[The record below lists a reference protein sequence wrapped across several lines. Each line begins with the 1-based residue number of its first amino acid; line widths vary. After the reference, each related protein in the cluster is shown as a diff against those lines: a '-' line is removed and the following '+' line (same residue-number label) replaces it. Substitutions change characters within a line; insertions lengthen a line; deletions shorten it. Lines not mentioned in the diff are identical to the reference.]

1 MTLSAEN
8 VDYRQYLDPR
18 TLAKIAALD
27 IRARLI
33 VEGFITGM
41 HRSPYKG
48 FSIEFAQ
55 HRPYVTGDDI
65 KYIDWK
71 VFGRTDRHYI
81 KQYEE
86 ETNLH
91 VMLVVDAS
99 ESMGYAGT
107 QTQGWKPQDRT
118 GDMSGTGGTGWRKF
132 DHAVSIAASLAY
144 VALHQQDSA
153 GLAVFDDKIRRF
165 LRPSNNPRQW
175 KSIVNELMSVP
186 KNQKTRTGAI
196 LDEIAEQ
203 MRHRSLI
210 VLISDLF
217 DDPAGL
223 VKGIRHLRYR
233 RHDMIVMQV
242 LDHDELTFP
251 FDQTTLFRGLE
262 QTGELIVEPRALREA
277 YLEELRKHTEK
288 VREACHSLHID
299 YVQVDTS
306 LPLDVTLPG
315 FLATRA
321 ARMK

>member
-1 MTLSAEN
+1 MTQAEK

-48 FSIEFAQ
+48 FSVEFAQ

-99 ESMGYAGT
+99 ESMTYAGE
-107 QTQGWKPQDRT
+107 QAKGWKSE
-118 GDMSGTGGTGWRKF
+118 GGWRKF
-132 DHAVSIAASLAY
+132 DHATSIAASLAY

-153 GLAVFDDKIRRF
+153 GLAVFDEKVRHFIK
-165 LRPSNNPRQW
+165 PSNNPRQW
-175 KSIVNELMSVP
+175 RTIVDELTTVP
-186 KNQKTRTGAI
+186 KNKKTRTGAI

-203 MRHRSLI
+203 MNHRSLI
-210 VLISDLF
+210 VLISDFF
-217 DDPAGL
+217 DSAENIIKGL
-223 VKGIRHLRYR
+223 RHLRYR
-233 RHDMIVMQV
+233 RHDLIVLQV
-242 LDHDELTFP
+242 LDHDELEFP
-251 FDQTTLFRGLE
+251 FDATTLFKGME
-262 QTGELIVEPRALREA
+262 EMGELIVEPRALREA
-277 YLEELRKHTEK
+277 YLEEFGRHTEK
-288 VREACHSLHID
+288 IRKACHDLHVD
-299 YVQVDTS
+299 FVQVDTS

>member
-1 MTLSAEN
+1 MTLAAEQ
-8 VDYRQYLDPR
+8 VDYRKYLDPR
-18 TLAKIAALD
+18 TLAKIQALD

-48 FSIEFAQ
+48 FSVEFAQ
-55 HRPYVTGDDI
+55 HRQYVQGDDI
-65 KYIDWK
+65 RYIDWK

-86 ETNLH
+86 ETNLQ

-99 ESMGYAGT
+99 ESMTYAGS
-107 QTQGWKPQDRT
+107 QTKGWKA
-118 GDMSGTGGTGWRKF
+118 GAGWRKF
-132 DHAVSIAASLAY
+132 DHATSIAASLAY

-153 GLAVFDDKIRRF
+153 GLAVFDQKVRHFIK
-165 LRPSNNPRQW
+165 PSNNPRQW
-175 KSIVNELMSVP
+175 RIIVDELTTVP
-186 KNQKTRTGAI
+186 KDQKTQTGAI

-203 MRHRSLI
+203 LHHRSLI

-217 DDPAGL
+217 DDPRSII
-223 VKGIRHLRYR
+223 KGIQHLRYR
-233 RHDMIVMQV
+233 RHDLILLQI
-242 LDHDELTFP
+242 LDHDEMEFP
-251 FDQTTLFRGLE
+251 FESTTLFKGME
-262 QTGELIVEPRALREA
+262 EMGELVVEPRALREA
-277 YLEELRKHTEK
+277 YLDELRKHSEIIK
-288 VREACHSLHID
+288 EECHKLHID

-315 FLATRA
+315 FLATRT

>member
-1 MTLSAEN
+1 MTVPAEQI
-8 VDYRQYLDPR
+8 DYRKYLDPR
-18 TLAKIAALD
+18 TLAKIQALD

-33 VEGFITGM
+33 VEGFVTGM

-48 FSIEFAQ
+48 FSVEFAQ
-55 HRPYVTGDDI
+55 HRQYVQGDDI
-65 KYIDWK
+65 RYIDWK

-86 ETNLH
+86 ETNLQ

-99 ESMGYAGT
+99 ESMTYAGT
-107 QTQGWKPQDRT
+107 QTRGWRPDA
-118 GDMSGTGGTGWRKF
+118 GNGGWRKF
-132 DHAVSIAASLAY
+132 DHATSIAASLAY

-153 GLAVFDDKIRRF
+153 GLAVFDQKVRHFIK
-165 LRPSNNPRQW
+165 PSNNPKQW
-175 KSIVNELMSVP
+175 RILIDELTTVP

-203 MRHRSLI
+203 MHHRSLI

-217 DDPAGL
+217 DDAASI
-223 VKGIRHLRYR
+223 VKGIQHLRYK
-233 RHDMIVMQV
+233 RHDLIVLQI
-242 LDHDELTFP
+242 LDHDELEFP
-251 FDQTTLFRGLE
+251 FESTTLFKGLE
-262 QTGELIVEPRALREA
+262 EMGELVVEPRSLREA
-277 YLEELRKHTEK
+277 YIEEMQKHSET
-288 VREACHSLHID
+288 VRAACHKLHVD

>member
-1 MTLSAEN
+1 MTTSSEHT
-8 VDYRQYLDPR
+8 DYRQYLDPR

-48 FSIEFAQ
+48 FSVEFAQ
-55 HRPYVTGDDI
+55 HRPYATGDDI

-91 VMLVVDAS
+91 IMLVVDAS
-99 ESMGYAGT
+99 ESMGYAGR
-107 QTQGWKPQDRT
+107 QVEGWKPA
-118 GDMSGTGGTGWRKF
+118 GKSGVSPQGWRKF
-132 DHAVSIAASLAY
+132 DHAVSIAASMAY

-153 GLAVFDDKIRRF
+153 GLAVFDDKIRHF
-165 LRPSNNPRQW
+165 LRPSNNPKQW
-175 KSIVNELMSVP
+175 KTIIDELTGAP

-196 LDEIAEQ
+196 LNEIAEQ

-217 DDPAGL
+217 DDP
-223 VKGIRHLRYR
+223 VEIIKGIQHLRYN
-233 RHDMIVMQV
+233 RHDIIILQV

-251 FDQTTLFRGLE
+251 FDQTTLFKGME
-262 QTGELIVEPRALREA
+262 EMGELIVEPRALREA
-277 YLEELRKHTEK
+277 YLEELKNHTEK
-288 VREACHSLHID
+288 IRQACHQMHID
-299 YVQVDTS
+299 YLQIDTS

>member
-1 MTLSAEN
+1 MTIAAEQT
-8 VDYRQYLDPR
+8 DYRKYLDPQ

-48 FSIEFAQ
+48 FSVEFAQ
-55 HRPYVTGDDI
+55 HRQYVQGDDI
-65 KYIDWK
+65 RYIDWK

-86 ETNLH
+86 ETNLQ

-99 ESMGYAGT
+99 ESMTYAGA
-107 QTQGWKPQDRT
+107 K
-118 GDMSGTGGTGWRKF
+118 SGALINWRKF
-132 DHAVSIAASLAY
+132 DHATSIAASLAY

-153 GLAVFDDKIRRF
+153 GLAVFDQKVRHFIK
-165 LRPSNNPRQW
+165 PSNNPRQW
-175 KSIVNELMSVP
+175 RIIIDELTTVP

-203 MRHRSLI
+203 LHHRSLI

-217 DDPAGL
+217 DDPKNII
-223 VKGIRHLRYR
+223 KGIQHLRYR
-233 RHDMIVMQV
+233 RHDLIVLQI
-242 LDHDELTFP
+242 LDHDEIEFP
-251 FDQTTLFRGLE
+251 FDSTTLFKGLE
-262 QTGELIVEPRALREA
+262 QMGELVVEPRALREA
-277 YLEELRKHTEK
+277 YLEELQKHSQIIRDE
-288 VREACHSLHID
+288 CHKLHVD

-306 LPLDVTLPG
+306 LPLDITLPA

>member
-1 MTLSAEN
+1 MSQPLETI
-8 VDYRQYLDPR
+8 DYRQYLDPR

-48 FSIEFAQ
+48 FSVEFAQ
-55 HRPYVTGDDI
+55 HRPYVKGDDI

-99 ESMGYAGT
+99 ESMAYAGS
-107 QTQGWKPQDRT
+107 QTQGWKPKGRSP
-118 GDMSGTGGTGWRKF
+118 GAEGGGGWRKF

-153 GLAVFDDKIRRF
+153 GLAVFDDKIRHF
-165 LRPSNNPRQW
+165 IRPSNNPRQW
-175 KSIVNELMSVP
+175 RTIVDELTSVP
-186 KNQKTRTGAI
+186 KKQKTRTGAI

-223 VKGIRHLRYR
+223 VKGIQHLRYR
-233 RHDMIVMQV
+233 RHDMIVLQV

-251 FDQTTLFRGLE
+251 FNSTTLFKGLE
-262 QTGELIVEPRALREA
+262 ETGELVVEPRALREA
-277 YLEELRKHTEK
+277 YMDELRKHTE
-288 VREACHSLHID
+288 RIRMACHQMHID

-306 LPLDVTLPG
+306 MPLDVTLPG

>member
-1 MTLSAEN
+1 MTQSSEKI
-8 VDYRQYLDPR
+8 DYRQYLEPK

-27 IRARLI
+27 IRARNI

-55 HRPYVTGDDI
+55 HRQYVHGDDI
-65 KYIDWK
+65 RHIDWK

-86 ETNLH
+86 ETNLQ

-99 ESMGYAGT
+99 ESMTYSGSET
-107 QTQGWKPQDRT
+107 RT
-118 GDMSGTGGTGWRKF
+118 WRPNGGWRKF
-132 DHAVSIAASLAY
+132 DHATSIAASLAY

-153 GLAVFDDKIRRF
+153 GLAVFDQKVRHFIK
-165 LRPSNNPRQW
+165 PSNNPKQW
-175 KSIVNELMSVP
+175 RVIIDELSTIP

-203 MRHRSLI
+203 LRHRSLI

-217 DDPAGL
+217 DDPKAII
-223 VKGIRHLRYR
+223 KGIQHLRYR
-233 RHDMIVMQV
+233 RHDLILLQI
-242 LDHDELTFP
+242 LDHDELHFP
-251 FDQTTLFRGLE
+251 FDTTTLFKGLE
-262 QTGELIVEPRALREA
+262 QMGELVVEPRALREA
-277 YLEELRKHTEK
+277 YLEEVRNHTEIL
-288 VREACHSLHID
+288 RNECHKMHVD

-306 LPLDVTLPG
+306 LPLDITLPG

>member
-1 MTLSAEN
+1 MTQAEK

-48 FSIEFAQ
+48 FSVEFAQ

-99 ESMGYAGT
+99 ESMTYAGE
-107 QTQGWKPQDRT
+107 QAKGWKSE
-118 GDMSGTGGTGWRKF
+118 GGWRKF
-132 DHAVSIAASLAY
+132 DHATSIAASLAY

-153 GLAVFDDKIRRF
+153 GLAVFDEKVRHFIK
-165 LRPSNNPRQW
+165 PSNNPRQW
-175 KSIVNELMSVP
+175 RTIVDELTTVP
-186 KNQKTRTGAI
+186 KNKKTRTGAI

-203 MRHRSLI
+203 MNHRSLI
-210 VLISDLF
+210 VLISDFF
-217 DDPAGL
+217 DSAENIIKGL
-223 VKGIRHLRYR
+223 RHLRYR
-233 RHDMIVMQV
+233 RHDLIVLQV
-242 LDHDELTFP
+242 LDHDELEFP
-251 FDQTTLFRGLE
+251 FDATTLFKGME
-262 QTGELIVEPRALREA
+262 EMGELIVEPRALREG
-277 YLEELRKHTEK
+277 YLEEMRRHTEK
-288 VREACHSLHID
+288 IRQACHQLHVD
-299 YVQVDTS
+299 FVQVDTS

>member
-1 MTLSAEN
+1 MTAPAEN
-8 VDYRQYLDPR
+8 IDYRQYLDPA
-18 TLAKIAALD
+18 TLAKVAALD

-48 FSIEFAQ
+48 FSVEFAQ
-55 HRPYVTGDDI
+55 HRPYSTGDDI

-91 VMLVVDAS
+91 VMLLVDAS
-99 ESMGYAGT
+99 ESMTYAG
-107 QTQGWKPQDRT
+107 QQVKGWKP
-118 GDMSGTGGTGWRKF
+118 SGGKGTGWRKF
-132 DHAVSIAASLAY
+132 DHATSIAASLAY

-153 GLAVFDDKIRRF
+153 GLAVFDEKVRHFIK
-165 LRPSNNPRQW
+165 PSNNPRQW
-175 KSIVNELMSVP
+175 RTIIDELTTVP

-217 DDPAGL
+217 DDPEGI
-223 VKGIRHLRYR
+223 VKGIQHLRYR
-233 RHDMIVMQV
+233 RHDLIVLQI
-242 LDHDELTFP
+242 LDHDELAFP
-251 FDQTTLFRGLE
+251 FESTTLFKGLE
-262 QTGELIVEPRALREA
+262 EAGELVVEPRALREA
-277 YLEELRKHTEK
+277 YLEELRKHSDIL
-288 VREACHSLHID
+288 REACHQLHVD
-299 YVQVDTS
+299 YAQIDTS

>member
-1 MTLSAEN
+1 MTMPAEKT
-8 VDYRQYLDPR
+8 DYRKYLDPR
-18 TLAKIAALD
+18 TLAKIQALD

-48 FSIEFAQ
+48 FSVEFAQ
-55 HRPYVTGDDI
+55 HRQYVQGDDI
-65 KYIDWK
+65 RYIDWK

-86 ETNLH
+86 ETNLQ
-91 VMLVVDAS
+91 VMLLVDAS
-99 ESMGYAGT
+99 ESMAYAGR
-107 QTQGWKPQDRT
+107 QTEGWRKD
-118 GDMSGTGGTGWRKF
+118 GGWRKF

-153 GLAVFDDKIRRF
+153 GLAVFDQKIRQF
-165 LRPSNNPRQW
+165 IKPSNNPRQW
-175 KSIVNELMSVP
+175 RVMVDELTAAT

-196 LDEIAEQ
+196 LDEMAEQ
-203 MRHRSLI
+203 LNHRSLI

-217 DDPAGL
+217 DDPKNII
-223 VKGIRHLRYR
+223 KGIQHLRYR
-233 RHDMIVMQV
+233 RHDLIVLQI
-242 LDHDELTFP
+242 LDHDEIHFP
-251 FDQTTLFRGLE
+251 FENTTMFKGLE
-262 QTGELIVEPRALREA
+262 ESGELIVEPQALRAA
-277 YLEELRKHTEK
+277 YLEEFRKHTEIL
-288 VREACHSLHID
+288 RNECHKLHVD
-299 YVQVDTS
+299 FVQVDTS

>member
-1 MTLSAEN
+1 MTIPAEQ
-8 VDYRQYLDPR
+8 VDYRKYLDPR
-18 TLAKIAALD
+18 TLAKIQALD

-48 FSIEFAQ
+48 FSVEFAQ
-55 HRPYVTGDDI
+55 HRQYVQGDDI
-65 KYIDWK
+65 RYIDWK

-86 ETNLH
+86 ETNLQ

-99 ESMGYAGT
+99 ESMTYAGT
-107 QTQGWKPQDRT
+107 QTKGWQPEK
-118 GDMSGTGGTGWRKF
+118 GWRKF
-132 DHAVSIAASLAY
+132 DHATSIAASLAY

-153 GLAVFDDKIRRF
+153 GLAVFDQKVRHFIK
-165 LRPSNNPRQW
+165 PSNNPKQW
-175 KSIVNELMSVP
+175 RIIVDELTTAP

-203 MRHRSLI
+203 MHHRSLI

-217 DDPAGL
+217 DDPAAI
-223 VKGIRHLRYR
+223 VKGIQHLRYK
-233 RHDMIVMQV
+233 RHDLIVLQV
-242 LDHDELTFP
+242 MDHDELEFP
-251 FDQTTLFRGLE
+251 FDTTTLFKGLE
-262 QTGELIVEPRALREA
+262 EMGELVVEPRALREA
-277 YLEELRKHTEK
+277 YIEEMKKHSEII
-288 VREACHSLHID
+288 REACHKLHVD
-299 YVQVDTS
+299 FVQVDTS

>member
-1 MTLSAEN
+1 MTQTAEKI
-8 VDYRQYLDPR
+8 DYRQYLDPR

-55 HRPYVTGDDI
+55 HRQYVQGDDI
-65 KYIDWK
+65 RHIDWK

-86 ETNLH
+86 ETNLQ

-99 ESMGYAGT
+99 ESMTYAGSET
-107 QTQGWKPQDRT
+107 RKWRDKG
-118 GDMSGTGGTGWRKF
+118 GWRKF
-132 DHAVSIAASLAY
+132 DHATSIAASLAY

-153 GLAVFDDKIRRF
+153 GLAVFDQKVRHFIK
-165 LRPSNNPRQW
+165 PSNNPRQW
-175 KSIVNELMSVP
+175 RIIIDELSTIP
-186 KNQKTRTGAI
+186 KDQKTRTGAI

-203 MRHRSLI
+203 LTHRSLI

-217 DDPAGL
+217 DDPKNI
-223 VKGIRHLRYR
+223 VKGIQHLRYR
-233 RHDMIVMQV
+233 RHDLILLQI
-242 LDHDELTFP
+242 LDHDELNFP
-251 FDQTTLFRGLE
+251 FDTTTLFKGLE
-262 QTGELIVEPRALREA
+262 DMGELVVEPRALREA
-277 YLEELRKHTEK
+277 YLEEVKMHTEYL
-288 VREACHSLHID
+288 RNECHKMHVD

>member
-1 MTLSAEN
+1 MTTTAEQTT
-8 VDYRQYLDPR
+8 DYRKYLDPR
-18 TLAKIAALD
+18 TLAKVQALD

-55 HRPYVTGDDI
+55 HRQYVQGDDTR
-65 KYIDWK
+65 YIDWK

-86 ETNLH
+86 ETNLQ
-91 VMLVVDAS
+91 VMLLVDAS
-99 ESMGYAGT
+99 ESMTYAGA
-107 QTQGWKPQDRT
+107 QTKGWKPD
-118 GDMSGTGGTGWRKF
+118 GGWRKF
-132 DHAVSIAASLAY
+132 DHATSIAASLAY

-153 GLAVFDDKIRRF
+153 GLAVFDEKMRHFIK
-165 LRPSNNPRQW
+165 PSNNPKQW
-175 KSIVNELMSVP
+175 RTIVDELTTVP
-186 KNQKTRTGAI
+186 KNRKTRTGAM
-196 LDEIAEQ
+196 LSEMAEQ
-203 MRHRSLI
+203 LRHRSLI

-217 DDPAGL
+217 DDAEAI
-223 VKGIRHLRYR
+223 VKGLQHLRYK
-233 RHDMIVMQV
+233 RHDLILLQI
-242 LDHDELTFP
+242 LDNDEIDFP
-251 FDQTTLFRGLE
+251 FESTTLFKGMEEL
-262 QTGELIVEPRALREA
+262 GELVVEPRSLRDA
-277 YLEELRKHTEK
+277 YIEEMKKHSEII
-288 VREACHSLHID
+288 REACHKMHVD

>member
-1 MTLSAEN
+1 VTLPAEKI
-8 VDYRQYLDPR
+8 DYRKYLDPR
-18 TLAKIAALD
+18 TLAKIQALD

-48 FSIEFAQ
+48 FSVEFAQ
-55 HRPYVTGDDI
+55 HRQYSQGDDTR
-65 KYIDWK
+65 YIDWK

-86 ETNLH
+86 ETNLQ

-99 ESMGYAGT
+99 ESMTYSGVET
-107 QTQGWKPQDRT
+107 RSWKGR
-118 GDMSGTGGTGWRKF
+118 SGTEGWRKF
-132 DHAVSIAASLAY
+132 DHATSIAASLAY

-153 GLAVFDDKIRRF
+153 GLAVFDQKVRRF
-165 LRPSNNPRQW
+165 IKASNNPRQW
-175 KSIVNELMSVP
+175 RVIIDELTTAP

-203 MRHRSLI
+203 MHHRSLI

-217 DDPAGL
+217 DDPKNII
-223 VKGIRHLRYR
+223 KGIQHLRYR
-233 RHDMIVMQV
+233 RHDLILLQV
-242 LDHDELTFP
+242 LDHDEIEFP
-251 FDQTTLFRGLE
+251 FETTTLFKGLE
-262 QTGELIVEPRALREA
+262 EMGELVVEPRALREA
-277 YLEELRKHTEK
+277 YLAEFKKHSDLIRDE
-288 VREACHSLHID
+288 CHKLHVD
-299 YVQVDTS
+299 FVQVDTS